1 MVYYEPGMRVFSE
14 ARQQWGMVVLQ
25 NHHKGPQWYYVKFT
39 PVRSGWHHESDLW
52 EAGEVFACSWHRHRA
67 GQI

>member
-1 MVYYEPGMRVFSE
+1 MNYEPGTRVFSE
-14 ARQQWGMVVLQ
+14 ARQQWGVVMLQ
-25 NHHKGPQWYYVKFT
+25 NHHKGPEWYYAKFT

-52 EAGEVFACSWHRHRA
+52 EAEEVFAYCWDRHRA